1 MPDDKVPPDRPAPV
15 RRDKAA
21 ADMGTQVA
29 LGWVEE
35 PPKPPP
41 EPDPLPPVEEEPSPT
56 ETANKAM
63 LTAALTEAGVE
74 EGTGDDT
81 AVALL
86 AKLPP
91 DTVRTV
97 TRWLKSPKKPGTK

>member
-1 MPDDKVPPDRPAPV
+1 MPDEKVPPNRPAHV
-15 RRDKAA
+15 RRDNDA

-29 LGWVEE
+29 MGWAAEQTKPLPE
-35 PPKPPP
+35 PQPKPPP
-41 EPDPLPPVEEEPSPT
+41 VDAPSPT
-56 ETANKAM
+56 ETANKAA

-97 TRWLKSPKKPGTK
+97 TRWLKSPKKPNTK

>member
-1 MPDDKVPPDRPAPV
+1 MPDVKVPADRPAHV
-15 RRDKAA
+15 RRDKGA

-29 LGWVEE
+29 MGWVEE
-35 PPKPPP
+35 QAKPPP
-41 EPDPLPPVEEEPSPT
+41 EPDPPPDPVDEPSPT

-63 LTAALTEAGVE
+63 LTAALAEAGVE

-91 DTVRTV
+91 DTVRAV
-97 TRWLKSPKKPGTK
+97 TRWLKSPKKPAK